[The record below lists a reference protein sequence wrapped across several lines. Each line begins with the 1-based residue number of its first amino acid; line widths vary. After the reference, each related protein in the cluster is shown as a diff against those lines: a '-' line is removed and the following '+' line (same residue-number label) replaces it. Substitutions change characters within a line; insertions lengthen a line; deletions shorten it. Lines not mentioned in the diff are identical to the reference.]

1 MFPHLMEVIYNN
13 YDFPKD
19 VQTLLFRQFLF
30 FDNILLEIDVKMRV
44 GTVVMRR

>member
-13 YDFPKD
+13 YDFPED
-19 VQTLLFRQFLF
+19 EQTLLFSQFLF

>member
-1 MFPHLMEVIYNN
+1 MEVIYNN

-19 VQTLLFRQFLF
+19 EQTLLFRQFLF
-30 FDNILLEIDVKMRV
+30 FDDILLEIDVKMRV